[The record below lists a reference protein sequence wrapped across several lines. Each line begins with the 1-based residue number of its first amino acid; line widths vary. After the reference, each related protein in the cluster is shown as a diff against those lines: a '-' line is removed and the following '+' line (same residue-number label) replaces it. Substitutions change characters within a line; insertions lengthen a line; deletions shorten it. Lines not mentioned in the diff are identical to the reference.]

1 MAIFGSLEELREQV
15 SKEAFQIAFDY
26 LENIKDDFLDIK
38 DGECIK
44 EIILEDIYV
53 LKQAYYTKN
62 REDCFFESHKK
73 YIDIQFMVK
82 GEEYMDVC
90 DLDSLEIENDYVEKT
105 DFIKYKGKEDG
116 TSKLLIR
123 ENCLAI
129 FYPSDAHQP
138 CIKVDKKELIYKAV
152 IKIPAYLG

>member
-1 MAIFGSLEELREQV
+1 MAIFGSLEEVRKQV

-26 LENIKDDFLDIK
+26 LENITSDFLDIK
-38 DGECIK
+38 DGEFIK
-44 EIILEDIYV
+44 EIIVEDIFV

-62 REDCFFESHKK
+62 RKDCFFEAHKK

-90 DLDSLEIENDYVEKT
+90 DLDSLEVVNDYVEKT
-105 DFIKYKGKEDG
+105 DFAHYKGKEKDI
-116 TSKLLIR
+116 SKLLIR
-123 ENCLAI
+123 ENSLAI

-138 CIKVDKKELIYKAV
+138 CVKVGKEELIYKAV
-152 IKIPAYLG
+152 IKIPISLG

>member
-82 GEEYMDVC
+82 GEEYMDIC